1 MAYIHML
8 STISPQQNASLQQET
23 PQTPSELLQ
32 LPGEL
37 RNRIL
42 RYIVTQPT
50 PITLRH
56 AEAPFTI
63 AINILYTCRQLKE
76 EACSLLYHENVFEI
90 EIDSLGSI
98 TSLHFSKYQSLSE
111 YRGEEAVTDIGS
123 VFLDRFS
130 RFQFRLLD
138 ARRPDSLRK
147 AIKRIEHSFNNKHI
161 TVILPPRNS
170 TRSLI
175 PPPAIRLR
183 NYPQINSPLS
193 PFSTL
198 RCASFHVFNSDA
210 SSADGQFGTLIDL
223 VKSHRPRIDMAQKY
237 NDVQRSARTVDR
249 MLLRSSDMTMD
260 FELLRTAL
268 FEQMREVYENASKS
282 DQDAFSVACETF
294 EGYYHQIQDLQ

>member
-1 MAYIHML
+1 MAYTNLL
-8 STISPQQNASLQQET
+8 SPISPQQEASPQPET
-23 PQTPSELLQ
+23 SQTPREFLQ

-42 RYIVTQPT
+42 RYIVTQPE

-63 AINILYTCRQLKE
+63 AINILYTCRQIKE

-111 YRGEEAVTDIGS
+111 YRGEEAVAEVGS

-147 AIKRIEHSFNNKHI
+147 AIKRIEHSFNNKHV
-161 TVILPPRNS
+161 TVILPPPNS
-170 TRSLI
+170 TRSLG
-175 PPPAIRLR
+175 PPSAIRPH

-193 PFSTL
+193 LFSTL

-210 SSADGQFGTLIDL
+210 SSADWQFKSLIDL
-223 VKSHRPRIDMAQKY
+223 VKSQRPRIDMAQKY
-237 NDVQRSARTVDR
+237 YDVQRSARTVDR
-249 MLLRSSDMTMD
+249 MLLRSSDLTRD

-282 DQDAFSVACETF
+282 DQDAFVGACETF
-294 EGYYHQIQDLQ
+294 ESCYHQIQELQ